1 MLTRR
6 QREQKRVNCKIE
18 KQKQKQKKKKN
29 EFKDFKNCLKNNES
43 ITMKV
48 C

>member
-18 KQKQKQKKKKN
+18 KQKQKKKKN